1 MAQEIVTEAQQN
13 QAVEALKRLV
23 SKPSVYD
30 GKTVT
35 ETTPFGQGIDDAL
48 SEVLKIADEIGFHTY
63 KDPKGNYGYAEI
75 GSGNETFGIIGH
87 VDVVPTGDPNDWKHD
102 PFDATIHDGHIYGR
116 GTQDDKGPSMAAL
129 FAVKALVD
137 QGYHFNKKIRFI
149 FGTDEETLWRDMKVY
164 NANEKPIDMG
174 IAPDAEFPLIYAEKG
189 LEQAYLVGPGQ
200 DNLAIDLTGAFNAV
214 PAKAHY
220 NGPKL
225 AEVKQALSDHHFD
238 YENDGANGI
247 TVLGKSVHAMNAPEG
262 TNAVLRLAIALD
274 ELFPSPT
281 LDFLGKLF
289 KEDATGT
296 NLLGNI
302 EDQQSG
308 HLTVNISSL
317 KITPQETR
325 MQLDMRIPV
334 TVNRDD
340 LIDKLK
346 AAVAPYELH
355 YEAFDYLA
363 PLYVPTDSHLV
374 KTLMATY
381 RDLTGDQTKPQ
392 ISGGA
397 TYARTMHNCV
407 AYGAMLPG
415 TPDFMHQVNENW
427 ELKSMFK
434 AMAIYAEAIKRLC
447 VDDK

>member
-1 MAQEIVTEAQQN
+1 MQKIVTETQQN
-13 QAVEALKRLV
+13 QAVDALKRLV
-23 SKPSVYD
+23 SKPSVHD
-30 GKTVT
+30 DDTVT
-35 ETTPFGQGIDDAL
+35 ETTPFGKGIDDAL
-48 SEVLKIADEIGFHTY
+48 TEILKIADENGFKTY

-75 GSGNETFGIIGH
+75 GSGDETFGIIGH
-87 VDVVPTGDPNDWKHD
+87 VDVVPTGDPNDWDHN
-102 PFDATIHDGHIYGR
+102 PFDATVVDGHIFGR
-116 GTQDDKGPSMAAL
+116 GTQDDTGPSMAAM

-137 QGYHFNKKIRFI
+137 QGYHFNKTIRFI

-164 NANEKPIDMG
+164 NKNEKPINLG

-200 DNLAIDLTGAFNAV
+200 DDLTVDLQGAFNAV
-214 PAKAHY
+214 PAKASY

-225 AEVKQALSDHHFD
+225 VEVKQALDVHHFK
-238 YENDGANGI
+238 YENNGADGI
-247 TVLGKSVHAMNAPEG
+247 TVLGKSVHAMNAPQG

-274 ELFPSPT
+274 EVLPSKT

-296 NLLGNI
+296 NVLGNI
-302 EDQQSG
+302 EDKQSG
-308 HLTVNISSL
+308 HLTFNISSL
-317 KITPQETR
+317 KIDKQETR
-325 MQLDMRIPV
+325 MQIDMRIPV
-334 TVNRDD
+334 TVDRDD

-346 AAVAPYELH
+346 TAVDPYGLH

-381 RDLTGDQTKPQ
+381 KDLTGDDTQPQ

-434 AMAIYAEAIKRLC
+434 AMDIYAEAIKRLC